1 MSRHATPSDTLAPPR
16 ERGTAPRAV
25 PKTMRAVVIERFG
38 GPEVLRL
45 RELPTPQPGPNDV
58 LIRLHTAGVGEWD
71 AWHREGGDAP
81 DNPRFP
87 MVLGTDGAG
96 MVAARGSKVRRFEE
110 GDGLYAYDYLRRGF
124 YAEYVAV
131 AASHAGRIPSTLDLG
146 GAGAIACVGL
156 TALQGIDDQLRLKPG
171 EAAAVHGASGGVG
184 HLALQFAKLRGARV
198 LGTGSGE
205 DGLALVRA
213 LGADDALDGRHAGLA
228 SAARRFAPL
237 GLDAILTLA
246 GGGSLE
252 RLIDALRADG
262 RVAWPN
268 GVEPEPKKRR
278 GIDFLAYDATP
289 GAREFERLT
298 RAVEAA
304 RLKVHIG
311 AEFALAEAARAHQ
324 RLEAGHVLGKMV
336 LRV

>member
-1 MSRHATPSDTLAPPR
+1 
-16 ERGTAPRAV
+16 
-25 PKTMRAVVIERFG
+25 MRAAAIERFG
-38 GPEVLRL
+38 GPEVLTL

-81 DNPRFP
+81 DDPRFP
-87 MVLGTDGAG
+87 LVLGTDGAG
-96 MVAARGSKVRRFEE
+96 SVAARGSKVRRFEE
-110 GDGLYAYDYLRRGF
+110 GDQVYAYDYLRRGF

-146 GAGAIACVGL
+146 RAGAIACIGL
-156 TALQGIDDQLRLKPG
+156 TALQGVDDQLRLKPG

-198 LGTGSGE
+198 LGTGSGG
-205 DGLALVRA
+205 DGLALVRS
-213 LGADDALDGRHAGLA
+213 LGADDALDGRNADLP

-237 GLDAILTLA
+237 GLDAILTFV
-246 GGGSLE
+246 GGDSLE
-252 RLIDALRADG
+252 RLLDALRKDG

-268 GVEPEPKKRR
+268 GIEPEPKKRR

-298 RAVEAA
+298 RALEAA

-311 AEFALAEAARAHQ
+311 AEFPLAEAAAAHR
-324 RLEAGHVLGKMV
+324 RLETGHVLGKMV
-336 LRV
+336 LRL